1 MSTIAKQVGNHVGE
15 RIRTRRTQ
23 LGLTQLQLA
32 ELIGIS
38 YQQIQKYETGS
49 NRISAGRLYELAL
62 KLQVEVSYFF
72 NNLQFPSAPL
82 TMEHGGRG
90 RATIE
95 LVRNY
100 NEITNPSVRASV
112 NGLIR
117 ALSDT
122 DTQEE
127 QKEVISTGII
137 RELP

>member
-1 MSTIAKQVGNHVGE
+1 MSKIAKRVGDHVGE

-32 ELIGIS
+32 EALGIS
-38 YQQIQKYETGS
+38 YQQVQKYETGA
-49 NRISAGRLYELAL
+49 NRISAGRLFELAL

-72 NNLQFPSAPL
+72 NELQFPSTSTP
-82 TMEHGGRG
+82 MEHGGKG

-100 NEITNPSVRASV
+100 NEITDPSVRASV

-117 ALSDT
+117 ALSDPRSK
-122 DTQEE
+122 QGA
-127 QKEVISTGII
+127 QKEAV
-137 RELP
+137 